1 MSCSLV
7 LVVFKNAGDAPPL
20 KQKKF
25 KVSKI
30 SSYGIIIDPCFCV
43 ESVSVAVVLR
53 QKARWTKHYV
63 LCRWWI
69 PVYARLTLEN
79 YAVQIKGEEKFAAV
93 IAFLRGQL
101 NRETL
106 VSLHAYLFHFLDRRR
121 DSLVLCRN
129 FIVASFQLLILYQC
143 LTVLIFIGSVVYCLK
158 ISM

>member
-1 MSCSLV
+1 MSMSTPVESPSVARPRKV

-25 KVSKI
+25 K
-30 SSYGIIIDPCFCV
+30 
-43 ESVSVAVVLR
+43 
-53 QKARWTKHYV
+53 
-63 LCRWWI
+63 
-69 PVYARLTLEN
+69 
-79 YAVQIKGEEKFAAV
+79 IKGEEKFAAV

-143 LTVLIFIGSVVYCLK
+143 LTV
-158 ISM
+158 